1 MDNALS
7 PADELV
13 VLDRE
18 LAQLDA
24 RRSHL
29 LARRGWLLSVLY
41 APAAPVAPSRP
52 GVETAPRSAQNAL
65 LTLGGVLLAVAAVA
79 FTLVSW
85 GRMGIGGRAAVLA
98 VVTAGALAA
107 PVVLL
112 RRKLGST
119 AEAVASLG
127 LLLMVLD
134 AYAVHRVALG
144 EADAVGYAAV
154 ASAVL
159 AALWAAYGAGV
170 GALRVP
176 LPVAV
181 VAAQLPLPLGA
192 VAAGG
197 DSLTVCWALLATA
210 GLDVVVAPRAGLV
223 APVRVV
229 ACVAA
234 GAAGGLAA
242 LVGAWFSVVRGGAEP
257 AGLLLVAAGLA
268 LYGAWRAPVAA
279 EAWAVVAGLVAVAG
293 GGGLVRE
300 VAPEAW
306 AVPAY
311 VLVAVAVCAVAVR
324 GGVPRSVGRG
334 LAGAAAGVQALAVA
348 WALPHVAA
356 ASAGIRPGVAWPVV
370 AVLVTVAGV
379 LVCVPS
385 VPARGGALALAW
397 AAAMA
402 LPEALGLP
410 YAAALGA
417 QLLLTAGFLV
427 LVVRPSLVAVRLP
440 EGRGLLADV
449 AGGGAL
455 LCAAVVAAGAWRTE
469 AAAVTVLGVLGA
481 LFAGAA
487 LLSDDDGDGSGAG
500 RRRALAACAAVAAA
514 TGFVGALARALDL
527 PAHLTGVALLA
538 VLVATAAVGAGLRRH
553 PVAVPVELAGAAAG
567 ALAAGLASTRPA
579 VLALVLALCG
589 VVAAAT
595 AVRPERRPFAGYAA
609 TALFVAATWVRLADS
624 GVSAPEAYTLPVTVP
639 ALVVGV
645 LRRRRDRE
653 ASSWTAY
660 GPGLAATLVPSLLA
674 AWGDAGWPRPLLL
687 GLAALAVTLTGAR
700 SRLQAP
706 LLLGGVVLALVA
718 LHELAPYVAQAVGA
732 LPRWTPPAL
741 AGLLLL
747 AVGAT
752 YEQRLREARRLRNS
766 VGRMR

>member
-29 LARRGWLLSVLY
+29 LARRAWLLSVLRT
-41 APAAPVAPSRP
+41 PVTPSRP
-52 GVETAPRSAQNAL
+52 VAETAPRSAQNVL

-85 GRMGIGGRAAVLA
+85 GRMGIGGRATVLA

-134 AYAVHRVALG
+134 AYAVHRVVLP
-144 EADAVGYAAV
+144 ETDAMGYAAV

-159 AALWAAYGAGV
+159 AALWAGYGAGV
-170 GALRVP
+170 GGLRVP

-181 VAAQLPLPLGA
+181 AAGQLPLPLGA
-192 VAAGG
+192 VAAGA
-197 DSLTVCWALLATA
+197 DSLTACWALLATA
-210 GLDVVVAPRAGLV
+210 VLDVLVALRAGLV
-223 APVRVV
+223 TPVRVV

-234 GAAGGLAA
+234 CATGGSAA
-242 LVGAWFSVVRGGAEP
+242 LVAAWFSVVRGGAEP

-268 LYGAWRAPVAA
+268 LYGAWRAPAAA
-279 EAWAVVAGLVAVAG
+279 EAWALVAGLVAVAG

-300 VAPEAW
+300 AAPVAW
-306 AVPAY
+306 TVPAY
-311 VLVAVAVCAVAVR
+311 VLVAVVVCAVAVR
-324 GGVPRSVGRG
+324 GGVPRAVGRG
-334 LAGAAAGVQALAVA
+334 LAGAAAGVQGLAVV
-348 WALPHVAA
+348 WALPHVAVA
-356 ASAGIRPGVAWPVV
+356 LADVRPGVAWPVV

-379 LVCVPS
+379 LVCVRS
-385 VPARGGALALAW
+385 VPARGGVLALAW

-402 LPEALGLP
+402 LPEALALP
-410 YAAALGA
+410 YGATLGA
-417 QLLLTAGFLV
+417 QLLLTAGFLA
-427 LVVRPSLVAVRLP
+427 LAVRPSLVAVGP
-440 EGRGLLADV
+440 EGQDVLGDV
-449 AGGGAL
+449 ALGGAL
-455 LCAAVVAAGAWRTE
+455 LCAVVVAAGAWGTE
-469 AAAVTVLGVLGA
+469 AAAVTVLGVLGG

-487 LLSDDDGDGSGAG
+487 VLGGGSDSGGG
-500 RRRALAACAAVAAA
+500 RRRAVAACAAVAAA
-514 TGFVGALARALDL
+514 TGFVGAVAGAVDL
-527 PAHLTGVALLA
+527 PVHLTGVALLA
-538 VLVATAAVGAGLRRH
+538 VPVATAAVGTGLRRH
-553 PVAVPVELAGAAAG
+553 PVAVPIELAGAAAG
-567 ALAAGLASTRPA
+567 ALAAGLAAARPA

-595 AVRPERRPFAGYAA
+595 AVRPERRPAAGYTA
-609 TALFVAATWVRLADS
+609 TALFVAATWVRLAAS

-639 ALVVGV
+639 ALAVGV

-700 SRLQAP
+700 LRLQAP
-706 LLLGGVVLALVA
+706 LLLGGAVLALVA

-732 LPRWTPPAL
+732 LPRWLPPAL

-752 YEQRLREARRLRNS
+752 YEHRLRDARRLRDS

>member
-29 LARRGWLLSVLY
+29 LARRAWLLSVLY
-41 APAAPVAPSRP
+41 APVAPVAPSRR
-52 GVETAPRSAQNAL
+52 VAETAPRGAQNVL

-107 PVVLL
+107 PVFLL
-112 RRKLGST
+112 RRALVST

-134 AYAVHRVALG
+134 AYAVHRVALP
-144 EADAVGYAAV
+144 EVDAVGYAAV

-159 AALWAAYGAGV
+159 AALWAAYGAGF
-170 GALRVP
+170 GGLRLP
-176 LPVAV
+176 LPAAV
-181 VAAQLPLPLGA
+181 VAGQLPLPLGA
-192 VAAGG
+192 LAADLGT
-197 DSLTVCWALLATA
+197 LPVCWALLVTA
-210 GLDVVVAPRAGLV
+210 AADVVVALRAGL
-223 APVRVV
+223 ATRVRVV
-229 ACVAA
+229 ARVAA
-234 GAAGGLAA
+234 GATGGSAVLVAGWLSA
-242 LVGAWFSVVRGGAEP
+242 VRGGAEP

-268 LYGAWRAPVAA
+268 LYGAWRAPAA
-279 EAWAVVAGLVAVAG
+279 AAWAAVAWAAVAGLVAVAG

-300 VAPEAW
+300 AVPGTW

-311 VLVAVAVCAVAVR
+311 ALVAVAVCAAAVR
-324 GGVPRSVGRG
+324 GGVPRGVGRG
-334 LAGAAAGVQALAVA
+334 LVGASAGVQGLAVA
-348 WALPHVAA
+348 WALPQVAA
-356 ASAGIRPGVAWPVV
+356 ALVGVRPGVGWPVV
-370 AVLVTVAGV
+370 AVVVAVAGV
-379 LVCVPS
+379 LVTVRS
-385 VPARGGALALAW
+385 VPARCGALALAW
-397 AAAMA
+397 VAAVSLPEAVA
-402 LPEALGLP
+402 LPEAVTPVVRLVV
-410 YAAALGA
+410 
-417 QLLLTAGFLV
+417 TAGFLG
-427 LVVRPSLVAVRLP
+427 LAVRPSVPALRLP
-440 EGRGLLADV
+440 VGPEAREVLADA
-449 AGGGAL
+449 AGAGAL
-455 LCAAVVAAGAWRTE
+455 LGGVLAAVGAWGSDG
-469 AAAVTVLGVLGA
+469 AAVAVTGVLGG
-481 LFAGAA
+481 LFTGAA
-487 LLSDDDGDGSGAG
+487 VLCGG
-500 RRRALAACAAVAAA
+500 RRRTVAACAAVAA
-514 TGFVGALARALDL
+514 LAGLVAAVAGVAGL
-527 PAHLTGVALLA
+527 PAHLTGAALLA
-538 VLVATAAVGAGLRRH
+538 VPVATAAVGAGLRRH

-567 ALAAGLASTRPA
+567 VLAAGLAATRPA
-579 VLALVLALCG
+579 FLALVLALCG

-595 AVRPERRPFAGYAA
+595 AVRPERRPAAGYAA
-609 TALFVAATWVRLADS
+609 TALFVAATWVRLAAS

-645 LRRRRDRE
+645 LRRRRDPE

-660 GPGLAATLVPSLLA
+660 GPGLAASLVPSLAA

-687 GLAALAVTLTGAR
+687 GLVALAVTLAGAR
-700 SRLQAP
+700 LRLQAP
-706 LLLGGVVLALVA
+706 LLLGGAVLALVA

-752 YEQRLREARRLRNS
+752 YEQRLRDARRLRET